1 MNPASSWLWR
11 NERYRNRI
19 SRVVRLTCQQMDV
32 LYELRTFDSGESVLS
47 EENSLGILFLD
58 EELTDGKDTT
68 MKDIKRWKI
77 ILTITIIVLFTCAGH
92 TFFHSTHTMTE
103 ILKWLSFYLICAWG
117 VAVLWICLYIWEH
130 FNDKKKAKELQRLYR
145 RSVNVF
151 LLSTITAMVSLIVL
165 FARPHLVVMLPIV
178 IIGFLLGIG
187 AITVTNTIN
196 KVSTQQSKLNT
207 LNQTNMSRRDES
219 T

>member
-1 MNPASSWLWR
+1 MF
-11 NERYRNRI
+11 I
-19 SRVVRLTCQQMDV
+19 
-32 LYELRTFDSGESVLS
+32 
-47 EENSLGILFLD
+47 
-58 EELTDGKDTT
+58 
-68 MKDIKRWKI
+68 
-77 ILTITIIVLFTCAGH
+77 
-92 TFFHSTHTMTE
+92 
-103 ILKWLSFYLICAWG
+103 
-117 VAVLWICLYIWEH
+117 
-130 FNDKKKAKELQRLYR
+130 
-145 RSVNVF
+145 

>member
-1 MNPASSWLWR
+1 M
-11 NERYRNRI
+11 
-19 SRVVRLTCQQMDV
+19 
-32 LYELRTFDSGESVLS
+32 
-47 EENSLGILFLD
+47 
-58 EELTDGKDTT
+58 
-68 MKDIKRWKI
+68 
-77 ILTITIIVLFTCAGH
+77 
-92 TFFHSTHTMTE
+92 
-103 ILKWLSFYLICAWG
+103 
-117 VAVLWICLYIWEH
+117 WICLYIWEH

-151 LLSTITAMVSLIVL
+151 LISTITAMVSLIVL

-196 KVSTQQSKLNT
+196 KVSFQQSKLNT

-219 T
+219 TWGASENNEIIFMSAGLIYYKDGRKGFFFYDDCHNLDRLWSVLLYRGGIWLGTFRVQYRKIK

>member
-130 FNDKKKAKELQRLYR
+130 FNDKKEGKKSY
-145 RSVNVF
+145 SDC
-151 LLSTITAMVSLIVL
+151 
-165 FARPHLVVMLPIV
+165 
-178 IIGFLLGIG
+178 IGDL
-187 AITVTNTIN
+187 
-196 KVSTQQSKLNT
+196 
-207 LNQTNMSRRDES
+207 
-219 T
+219 